1 MRKMEKSEEALLRK
15 NVLKIYIFA
24 FFWMFLIL
32 IPVIVPYFLRLGLSM
47 AQVFQLQAA
56 FGFVVAVFEVP
67 SGYLCDLWG
76 RKKTLVLGAFF
87 SGLGFTWLN
96 FAKTFES
103 LLIFEL
109 LIGLG
114 LSLMSGSDFSILYDS
129 LALLNADRKEKARA
143 ISQIQFSKGIA
154 EAIASVIG
162 GLIATVSFEKALYAQ
177 VFCGWLPFFVAL
189 SLSEPKR
196 EVMKKGHGE
205 NLKQI
210 FHHLFFKEKLTT
222 LIFVNLV
229 VWGLSTF
236 CAVWI
241 FQKYWQ
247 VNGIDLVYFGFLW
260 GGYNLVVALVSKR
273 VHEWENRFGPTI
285 LLLAIGLLPIFGYL
299 GMAFFS
305 GWLGVVVGLA
315 FQIGRGLSQVILKDA
330 LNWRVPSEFR
340 ATANSLSSLFF
351 RLGFFIIGPSIGYL
365 IDRHGLDS
373 AFYSLAMGFS
383 VLFLLVLAPLIREIR
398 KRDLEAIPIS

>member
-1 MRKMEKSEEALLRK
+1 MNSELETNLK
-15 NVLKIYIFA
+15 HNVLKVYIFA

-32 IPVIVPYFLRLGLSM
+32 IPVIVPYFLQLGLSM

-56 FGFVVAVFEVP
+56 FGFVVAIFEVP

-96 FAKTFES
+96 FANTFEE

-114 LSLMSGSDFSILYDS
+114 LSLMSGTDFSILYDS
-129 LALLNADRKEKARA
+129 LAILKADRSQRSQA
-143 ISQIQFSKGIA
+143 ISQYQFSKGVA

-162 GLIATVSFEKALYAQ
+162 GLLATASFQNALYAQ
-177 VFCGWLPFFVAL
+177 IFCGWLPFFVAL
-189 SLSEPKR
+189 SMSEPSR
-196 EVMKKGHGE
+196 EVMKEGHKE
-205 NLKQI
+205 NLTKI
-210 FHHLFFKEKLTT
+210 VKHLFLREKLTT
-222 LIFVNLV
+222 LIFINSV

-247 VNGIDLVYFGFLW
+247 ENAIDLFYFGFLW
-260 GGYNLVVALVSKR
+260 GGYNLVVALVSKK
-273 VHEWENRFGPTI
+273 VHLWERIFGPTT
-285 LLLAIGLLPIFGYL
+285 LLIAIGILPIMGYL
-299 GMAFFS
+299 GMGFFS
-305 GWLGVVVGLA
+305 GWLGVIAGLS
-315 FQIGRGLSQVILKDA
+315 FQLARGLSQVILKDA

-340 ATANSLSSLFF
+340 ATANSLTSLFF
-351 RLGFFIIGPSIGYL
+351 RLGFFVIGPAIGFV
-365 IDRHGLDS
+365 IDRNGVNDAL
-373 AFYSLAMGFS
+373 FSLAGGFS
-383 VLFLLVLAPLIREIR
+383 LLFLLVLVPLIREIR
-398 KRDLEAIPIS
+398 KRELETIPTS